1 VSNNDDDIPCLKDG
15 ISFHA
20 VEGGGVV
27 FSARQG
33 RLYALSPV
41 ASLSW
46 LCIKDGL
53 SAPECAL
60 AISKAF
66 GIEHLI
72 ATEWF
77 CASMTLFKD
86 FGLLDTANGKGEHIQ
101 QTRFE
106 PVRAGVPSR
115 ESCPGSWY
123 QLFEQNFCISAPAEV
138 QPLID
143 SLLKNLHVDLRQ
155 QELTPALTID
165 VVRRDGMWDISLAG
179 RQETSCMTESLAPEI
194 ERLIVQEIVP
204 ATPHLLAFHAAS
216 LQCRDRTFLLAGKSG
231 IGKTTL
237 SLALQRAGWD
247 FGSDEIALLTRDL
260 RLLPVP
266 LPACIKADTFSSIE
280 TLFSEL
286 RATPEHN
293 RYGKRIKYLAMKST
307 VFHAKEGVVVF
318 PHYDPSGP
326 NKIEALEGFVGLQK
340 LLEQCVFVPSGFRH
354 EDVKLLLQW
363 HNLQKYVGVQYNT
376 CDSAVLFLTNINRL
390 PLRPI
395 EGNC

>member
-1 VSNNDDDIPCLKDG
+1 MSNNDDDIPCLKDG
-15 ISFHA
+15 TSFHA

-46 LCIKDGL
+46 LCMKDGL
-53 SAPECAL
+53 SVPECAL

-66 GIEHLI
+66 GIEHSI
-72 ATEWF
+72 AAEWF
-77 CASMTLFKD
+77 CSSTTLFKD
-86 FGLLDTANGKGEHIQ
+86 FGLLDTANGNGEHIQ
-101 QTRFE
+101 QRRFE
-106 PVRAGVPSR
+106 PVLAGVPSG
-115 ESCPGSWY
+115 ESCWGSRSRY
-123 QLFEQNFCISAPAEV
+123 QLFEQNFCISAPAEL

-143 SLLKNLHVDLRQ
+143 SLLKNLRIDFRQ
-155 QELTPALTID
+155 QELKPALTID
-165 VVRRDGMWDISLAG
+165 IVRRDGMWDISLAG
-179 RQETSCMTESLAPEI
+179 RQETSCKTESVAPEI
-194 ERLIVQEIVP
+194 ERLIVQAIVP

-216 LQCRDRTFLLAGKSG
+216 LQCRDRTFLLAGRSG

-247 FGSDEIALLTRDL
+247 FGSDEIALLSRDL

-266 LPACIKADTFSSIE
+266 LPACVKADRFSSIE

-286 RATPEHN
+286 RTAPEHN
-293 RYGKRIKYLAMKST
+293 RYGKRIKYLAMRST
-307 VFHAKEGVVVF
+307 VFDAEEGIVVF
-318 PHYDPSGP
+318 PHYDASGP
-326 NKIEALEGFVGLQK
+326 NKIETLEGFVGLQK

-363 HNLQKYVGVQYNT
+363 HTLQKYVSVQYNN
-376 CDSAVLFLTNINRL
+376 CDSAVVFLTNI
-390 PLRPI
+390 I
-395 EGNC
+395 ESN